1 MGTATCLPGLRPERG
16 SEAGGGGRV
25 PLTCGRGREVGWRAA
40 HPCKGKIQ
48 GKGFLHCFSRV
59 GCAFRFGCH
68 FRTYRFPYMFVHA
81 QLPQK
86 QDLQR
91 TNAKPKTP
99 ERDGCRCDVWHKI
112 PKQKDNSGLLE
123 VAASLGD
130 LRFCRLHLVL
140 QAPCSGLLNLS
151 EGSHESCTVIPG
163 KLSTPCFAA
172 TLKADHAEL

>member
-25 PLTCGRGREVGWRAA
+25 PLTCARGGGKSAGELLIPVKAKSEERVSCIAFLVWGVPLGLVAIFACTDFHTCLSMRSCPKSRTFKGQMPNPRLLRETVAA
-40 HPCKGKIQ
+40 VMCGT
-48 GKGFLHCFSRV
+48 
-59 GCAFRFGCH
+59 RFQN
-68 FRTYRFPYMFVHA
+68 R
-81 QLPQK
+81 
-86 QDLQR
+86 
-91 TNAKPKTP
+91 
-99 ERDGCRCDVWHKI
+99 
-112 PKQKDNSGLLE
+112 DNSGLLE